1 MEVGLFGLAGA
12 AGAVGAAVAG
22 RFADRGH
29 GQRTTLAGLA
39 LMVAAWLPVSLMHLT
54 LGFLALG
61 ALAISFGLQAV
72 HVANQSLIYATRP
85 EARSRLVAG
94 YMIFYSIGS
103 ALGAAAS
110 TLIYA
115 RAGWAGVCLAGCT
128 IRVSATLFW
137 WLTRNLAATPPPA
150 AGRDPRR
157 ADP

>member
-1 MEVGLFGLAGA
+1 
-12 AGAVGAAVAG
+12 
-22 RFADRGH
+22 
-29 GQRTTLAGLA
+29 
-39 LMVAAWLPVSLMHLT
+39 
-54 LGFLALG
+54 
-61 ALAISFGLQAV
+61 
-72 HVANQSLIYATRP
+72 
-85 EARSRLVAG
+85 
-94 YMIFYSIGS
+94 MIFYSIGS

-128 IRVSATLFW
+128 ISVSATLFW